1 MEAEREA
8 KLIGDWTKE
17 QERFAFDAETT
28 WRKWCVANGYYKELF
43 PIGRI
48 GAFIKDMTAQAFYAG
63 TQTQAPPA
71 NPACDTTAP
80 WSTPVYTVPAET
92 VTPDKLTFDE
102 YRAER
107 ERLIAECKANGC
119 LNHDNRAWDDPWL
132 ASVPP
137 LFNQCNKYHE
147 QIAALDAR
155 YKAQATPGDE
165 ESVER
170 IYRETWPDMK
180 FYKEDA
186 KMTGALRQALSAGR
200 ALALAELRG
209 KVEEVLHGISRDWN
223 IASIGEWEPG
233 ILQKMLHDVASK
245 LLGESK

>member
-1 MEAEREA
+1 MDAEREA

-119 LNHDNRAWDDPWL
+119 LNHDNRAWDDPWWV
-132 ASVPP
+132 SVPP
-137 LFNQCNKYHE
+137 LFNLNQCNKYHE

-165 ESVER
+165 AMQTER
-170 IYRETWPDMK
+170 TKSYISGI
-180 FYKEDA
+180 KE
-186 KMTGALRQALSAGR
+186 GR

-209 KVEEVLHGISRDWN
+209 KVEQTIRMLADRD
-223 IASIGEWEPG
+223 
-233 ILQKMLHDVASK
+233 ILRPIDLLRDFAAK